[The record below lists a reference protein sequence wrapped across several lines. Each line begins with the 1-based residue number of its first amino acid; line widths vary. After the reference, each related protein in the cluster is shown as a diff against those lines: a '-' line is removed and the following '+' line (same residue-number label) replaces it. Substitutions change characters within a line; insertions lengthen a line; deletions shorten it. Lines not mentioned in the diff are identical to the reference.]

1 MFTNLSL
8 IYLRGSDDVNTH
20 LHVGAW
26 FIALVLVFVVV
37 LLNKQQKDRGAKIVQ
52 MILRLFYIVILIS
65 GVQLLWNYFHGSDYL
80 VLALVKS
87 FAGLWVISAME
98 MLSIRSS
105 KGQSTKS
112 SWVQL
117 VIAFALAIVLG
128 YGVLS

>member
-1 MFTNLSL
+1 M
-8 IYLRGSDDVNTH
+8 DTH

-65 GVQLLWNYFHGSDYL
+65 GIQLLWNYFHGSDYL